1 MGRRAVPPGAGAR
14 DSYVLT
20 APGANHGAN
29 VAGLVPDE
37 SARATARIQQWAGV
51 APATAQADP
60 ESAAPLAAYD
70 KTLDSLDEKLLQK
83 YRGGRL

>member
-1 MGRRAVPPGAGAR
+1 MG
-14 DSYVLT
+14 
-20 APGANHGAN
+20 
-29 VAGLVPDE
+29 
-37 SARATARIQQWAGV
+37 GV

-83 YRGGRL
+83 YRGGKP